1 MKKSTIFSCLIFA
14 SLFILAAY
22 FPTIGKDIMW
32 SLRQLDSMQAIMDIK
47 DTGLISTIL
56 TTLLLKYDILRILI
70 VSLLGLSSMNLMKR
84 LVNKKN
90 SCLTLIAFF
99 FLFLLDKSVIS
110 LIFVQTNGF
119 VRYFLGSLLLLLL
132 VYVLVTNSLSRMN
145 IVVSFALGL
154 VLTNL
159 ELPYAFTAFSLTIIY
174 ICMREDK
181 KEKRSIALFLGEILG
196 LAFAILHAKIDYTGA
211 INNLLHSFI
220 PTMCE
225 LNFLIILIL
234 SSLTMI
240 EAIKVFNYGK
250 RLGATLAIFG
260 MASYL
265 FSSLL
270 STHDYLNYMTFF
282 LHMIS
287 SFYILMNCGNS
298 RIFKRKIQLSYLFK
312 LIYILMICIFGNITV
327 GSTLFLFLIDI
338 TLILDFYDQILP
350 TDFLWQAW
358 TVVFVV
364 IAGMN
369 IYIYRD
375 ASIKY
380 DEMNFYIANKL
391 ECTTEEIKLPSKY
404 DFDTFDDY
412 VPKMKDEVDSYIDYY
427 NINVYKRDIL
437 THFTFRNN
445 EK

>member
-1 MKKSTIFSCLIFA
+1 
-14 SLFILAAY
+14 
-22 FPTIGKDIMW
+22 
-32 SLRQLDSMQAIMDIK
+32 
-47 DTGLISTIL
+47 
-56 TTLLLKYDILRILI
+56 
-70 VSLLGLSSMNLMKR
+70 
-84 LVNKKN
+84 
-90 SCLTLIAFF
+90 
-99 FLFLLDKSVIS
+99 
-110 LIFVQTNGF
+110 
-119 VRYFLGSLLLLLL
+119 
-132 VYVLVTNSLSRMN
+132 
-145 IVVSFALGL
+145 
-154 VLTNL
+154 
-159 ELPYAFTAFSLTIIY
+159 
-174 ICMREDK
+174 
-181 KEKRSIALFLGEILG
+181 
-196 LAFAILHAKIDYTGA
+196 
-211 INNLLHSFI
+211 
-220 PTMCE
+220 
-225 LNFLIILIL
+225 
-234 SSLTMI
+234 MI

-270 STHDYLNYMTFF
+270 STYDYLNYMTFL

-338 TLILDFYDQILP
+338 TLILEFYDQILP

-427 NINVYKRDIL
+427 KINVYKRDIL